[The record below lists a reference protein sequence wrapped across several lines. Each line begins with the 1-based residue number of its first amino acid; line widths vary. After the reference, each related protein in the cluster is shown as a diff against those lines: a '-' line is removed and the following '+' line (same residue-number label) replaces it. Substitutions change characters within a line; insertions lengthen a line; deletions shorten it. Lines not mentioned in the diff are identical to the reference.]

1 MKDRESLQRPP
12 WQHDGSDRDV
22 LASLLATIVHR
33 HHSHLRL
40 LLITLLVPLWA
51 ACAPPHGRSPEDGRA
66 AIAAASPTVDTQRLL
81 LLHDEPETWLTGG
94 RDFQQRYFSPLDQ
107 INRDNVAELG
117 YAWHLDLPM
126 EHGYEATPL
135 MVDGVLYGSGPQG
148 IAFAVDAVT
157 GALLWE
163 FDPQIDP
170 QFMRKVCCGVV
181 NRGVALWG
189 DKLFVGALDGFLY
202 ALDRK
207 DGSVVWKTDTLTDR
221 NRGYTITGA
230 PYIANDLV
238 IIGNAGAEFDARGYI
253 TAYDVDTG
261 EERWRFFT
269 VPDNPTGP
277 WEHPELAAAAA
288 TWDTNSLWQVGLGG
302 TVWDAMAFD
311 PQLNLLYVGTGN
323 AAPYPRKLRSPA
335 GGDNLYL
342 ASILAINPDTGQLVW
357 HYQTTPGD
365 NWDYTATQ
373 KMILAELDLNG
384 VMRKV
389 LMQAP
394 KNGFF
399 YVLDRVTGELISAEP
414 YAAVNWASHV
424 DTETGR
430 PVETEQ
436 AEYFYEPKL
445 IFPGPQ
451 GAHNWQPMSYNPQ
464 TGLVYIPVKEAGAIW
479 TLPDEPFSYQ
489 QGGLNSHSQYI
500 FTTPGEWGLDS
511 ALAKTLP
518 ALEVLG
524 AGQPDTTIRGFL
536 RAWNPVTQTLVWERE
551 TSGPWAGDMNAF
563 WNGGGVLSTAGAL
576 VFQGRGTGDLV
587 AMDADTGEVL
597 SRLEVGASM
606 MAAPMSYSVN
616 GTQYLAVL
624 TGVGGGNGND
634 YVPGMAA
641 YTHGNSGRLVAF
653 KLGGGAVPKR
663 AQIVRAEATREPPP
677 VSRRGTK
684 GEISRGESLYLRNCA
699 KCHSN
704 IDGRG
709 SGIPDL
715 RLMSADTH
723 AQFTAIVL
731 EGLLVEQGMGSFSD
745 LLTTSEVNAIQTY
758 LIEESWQHFERDQ
771 KVWHASQAD

>member
-1 MKDRESLQRPP
+1 MTDRESLQRAP
-12 WQHDGSDRDV
+12 WQREGSGRNV
-22 LASLLATIVHR
+22 SASLPATTMHR
-33 HHSHLRL
+33 HHSRIRL
-40 LLITLLVPLWA
+40 FLITLLAPLCA
-51 ACAPPHGRSPEDGRA
+51 ACAPPDAGKPEDGEA
-66 AIAAASPTVDTQRLL
+66 VVAAASPTIDTQRLI

-148 IAFAVDAVT
+148 IAFAVDAVS

-189 DKLFVGALDGFLY
+189 NKLFVGALDGFLY

-207 DGSVVWKTDTLTDR
+207 DGSVVWKADTLTNR

-277 WEHPELAAAAA
+277 WEHPELATAAA

-536 RAWNPVTQTLVWERE
+536 RAWNPVTQTLAWERE
-551 TSGPWAGDMNAF
+551 TSGPWAGNMNAF

-606 MAAPMSYSVN
+606 MAAPMSYSVD

-641 YTHGNSGRLVAF
+641 YTYGNAGRLVAF
-653 KLGGGAVPKR
+653 KLGGGTVPKR
-663 AQIVRAEATREPPP
+663 TEIVREAEVLKPPPMPRRGSAEA
-677 VSRRGTK
+677 
-684 GEISRGESLYLRNCA
+684 ISRGESLYLRNCA

-715 RLMSADTH
+715 RLMSAATH
-723 AQFTAIVL
+723 ARFDAIVL
-731 EGLLVEQGMGSFSD
+731 EGALVDRGMGSFAD
-745 LLTTSEVNAIQTY
+745 LLSPADVDAIHAY
-758 LIEESWQHFERDQ
+758 LIGESWLQYEGQ
-771 KVWHASQAD
+771 LTKWHATEG